1 MTGSGYCERVARQL
15 DTYLDGELPLDQRS
29 AIAKHLEE
37 CPDCAREAASRKTF
51 QIRLREAARSAPVPS
66 DLASNIDRTLQTG
79 VRNRLPHIGMMAVAA
94 AAMLAICIAVWR
106 VEFHQPGP
114 LEQDAYLE
122 QVSSGVARIMRVG
135 LNDHVHCA
143 VFRKYPARPPSLERM
158 AHLLGPQYA
167 DLEPVFAAH
176 VPAGIKVALAHR
188 CSFRGRRYVHLIAR
202 DGARLVS
209 LVVARR
215 EQGEALEDDLRA
227 VAEEGGTAMYTSG
240 ARQFAIAAFETPA
253 HLVYVI
259 SDLGERQNMRMMAS
273 MAAQVRQ
280 VLSRVQQQ
288 G

>member
-1 MTGSGYCERVARQL
+1 MTGSACCERVAEAL
-15 DTYLDGELPLDQRS
+15 DVYLDGELPLDQRS

-37 CPDCAREAASRKTF
+37 CPGCARESSRRRAF
-51 QIRLREAARSAPVPS
+51 RVRLREATRSAPLPV
-66 DLASNIDRTLQTG
+66 DLASNIDRTLQTTL
-79 VRNRLPHIGMMAVAA
+79 RNRLPHVGMMALAA
-94 AAMLAICIAVWR
+94 AAMLAICIVVWR
-106 VEFHQPGP
+106 VEFHQPRP

-158 AHLLGPQYA
+158 GRLLGPQYA

-209 LVVARR
+209 LVIARR
-215 EQGEALEDDLRA
+215 EQGEALENDLRA
-227 VAEEGGTAMYTSG
+227 VAEEGGAAMYTSG

-259 SDLGERQNMRMMAS
+259 SDLGERQNMRMLES

-280 VLSRVQQQ
+280 VLSKAEHQ